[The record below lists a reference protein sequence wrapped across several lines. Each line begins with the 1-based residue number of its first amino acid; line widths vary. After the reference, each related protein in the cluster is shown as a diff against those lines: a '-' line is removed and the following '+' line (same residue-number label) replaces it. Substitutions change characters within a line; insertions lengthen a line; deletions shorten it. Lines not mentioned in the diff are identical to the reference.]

1 MLAFALGSVSC
12 GREDTPDGA
21 ARDATAASAP
31 SAPALTVL
39 FVGTSLTAGYGVGE
53 DHAFPA
59 LIQAKIDSAG
69 LPFQVVNAGVSGE
82 TSAGGLRRIDWMLQR
97 PVDVLIVELG
107 ANDGLRGQPVDAM
120 RENISGLI
128 ERARTRYPDIALVLL
143 GMEAPPNLGP
153 DYRSA
158 FRDVY
163 RDLARE
169 YDADLVPFLLDGV
182 AAIPRFN
189 LEDGIHPNIEGQ
201 RIVAR
206 NVWEVLEPVLYER
219 KRE

>member
-1 MLAFALGSVSC
+1 
-12 GREDTPDGA
+12 
-21 ARDATAASAP
+21 
-31 SAPALTVL
+31 
-39 FVGTSLTAGYGVGE
+39 VGE

-206 NVWEVLEPVLYER
+206 NVWEVLEPVLNER